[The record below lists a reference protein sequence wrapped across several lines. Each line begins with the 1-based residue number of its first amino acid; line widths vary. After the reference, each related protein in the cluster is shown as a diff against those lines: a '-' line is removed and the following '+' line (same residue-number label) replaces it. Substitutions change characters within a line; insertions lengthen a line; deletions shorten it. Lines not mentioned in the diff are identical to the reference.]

1 MQANDWSSTEDGTPA
16 TPAADAGD
24 APAQRIAEL
33 EAALL
38 AVREEQLR
46 ERAELDNQRKRLAR
60 DVEQARKFA
69 NERVLGDLLPVIDS
83 LQAGLAAGD
92 TDAVKLREGLE
103 LTLRQLLKAAGDHGL
118 EIVDP
123 QGQPFDPERHQAMSL
138 VDAADAASG
147 SVVQVYQK
155 GAVLHGRLI
164 RPAMVVVAK

>member
-1 MQANDWSSTEDGTPA
+1 MHANDWSSAEDGAPD
-16 TPAADAGD
+16 TPAAEGGD
-24 APAQRIAEL
+24 AHAQRIAEL

-46 ERAELDNQRKRLAR
+46 ERAELDNQRKRLVR
-60 DVEQARKFA
+60 DVDQARKFA

-92 TDAVKLREGLE
+92 ADPAKLREGLE

-123 QGQPFDPERHQAMSL
+123 QGQAFDPERHQAMSL
-138 VDAADAASG
+138 VDAAGAASG

-155 GAVLHGRLI
+155 GALLHGRLV